1 MKIVKD
7 ECYLVRVAVAKHGRP
22 QDLDILVRDENVWVR
37 YSVSEQGRP
46 QDLDILVHDTELEIL
61 WLVIKIGRPQD
72 IEILKD
78 HPNER
83 IQEEAQRKY
92 NKYVKDGLY
101 NNQ

>member
-1 MKIVKD
+1 M
-7 ECYLVRVAVAKHGRP
+7 AVTEHGR
-22 QDLDILVRDENVWVR
+22 
-37 YSVSEQGRP
+37 S

-61 WLVIKIGRPQD
+61 WLIIRIGRSQD

-83 IQEEAQRKY
+83 IREEAQRKY